1 MSAALPASATASG
14 AAPVHPLLAGPIAAT
29 LLRLAVPNMVALS
42 MSVLVAVAETY
53 YVGQLGTVS
62 LAAMALVFPL
72 AMLTQMMSNGA
83 MGSGVSSAISRALG
97 AGDGARA
104 SALALHAIVIGAVA
118 GLLYS
123 LIFVL
128 CGATFYGWLGGRG
141 EVLAAATGFG
151 AVLFS
156 GAILVW
162 LCNTLA
168 SVVRGTGNM
177 RMPSAVIFAA
187 SLVQIVVGGPLGL
200 GLGPMPRWGMPG
212 VAVGNIVAMVLAVAA
227 FLAYLQLEFL
237 LIPMAFGVGMAA
249 VPMVGMAMGAGQVAR
264 ARRVAWSGGAMAAA
278 LLGALGL
285 VVMVW
290 PQLWSGIFTSDPA
303 VRAYA
308 DLYLRTVG
316 PAFGLFG
323 LGLVLYFASLGAGRV
338 WAPVLAGTLRL
349 LIVVGGGGWLMSSGL
364 GSAQSLFVLVAVAMA
379 AYGAGTAWAVWRAR
393 WG

>member
-212 VAVGNIVAMVLAVAA
+212 VAVGTIVAMV
-227 FLAYLQLEFL
+227 LEFL

>member
-1 MSAALPASATASG
+1 
-14 AAPVHPLLAGPIAAT
+14 
-29 LLRLAVPNMVALS
+29 
-42 MSVLVAVAETY
+42 
-53 YVGQLGTVS
+53 
-62 LAAMALVFPL
+62 
-72 AMLTQMMSNGA
+72 
-83 MGSGVSSAISRALG
+83 
-97 AGDGARA
+97 
-104 SALALHAIVIGAVA
+104 
-118 GLLYS
+118 
-123 LIFVL
+123 
-128 CGATFYGWLGGRG
+128 
-141 EVLAAATGFG
+141 
-151 AVLFS
+151 
-156 GAILVW
+156 
-162 LCNTLA
+162 
-168 SVVRGTGNM
+168 
-177 RMPSAVIFAA
+177 
-187 SLVQIVVGGPLGL
+187 
-200 GLGPMPRWGMPG
+200 
-212 VAVGNIVAMVLAVAA
+212 
-227 FLAYLQLEFL
+227 
-237 LIPMAFGVGMAA
+237 MAFGVGMAA
-249 VPMVGMAMGAGQVAR
+249 VPRGGMAMGAGQVAR